1 MTTRKATYTDSSSRL
16 GNLQAVLNKL
26 REVELFSRLN
36 DEEMRAVAG
45 LFEQAAAPA
54 GHLVV
59 WPDSGDTHLYI
70 IRSGRVLAR
79 TSDNIYED
87 LDKAI
92 LRAGWVFNTTAFLSG
107 QAGGH
112 AFEAMEPVTLW
123 RVSREKFLTLLQT
136 HPTLAQSINTPTP
149 IMVAPITVP
158 STSPTTAASLEAQ
171 PPAPVVEAQP
181 TVMSDHTR
189 LPVDEALP
197 PDFYEQLKARGPF
210 KGFDTIIIQDFL
222 REHTVLEPKPGELFV
237 ERGGTDTSLYVV
249 VQGRLVIREATDKY
263 VDKRKQIVAVGQTAN
278 DVSFMT
284 GRQNYETYE
293 ALQNL
298 RMWVV
303 KRDFWLAYLAAHPE
317 LSLQPE
323 PEIRKIL
330 DDQAQH
336 RWLQEGEVMITFQ
349 RKHRWTIVESSL
361 LYWGLVVVLIVG
373 NIASRQIDVG
383 GRSLYD
389 LVASFRPSDIPVA
402 WVTWI
407 AMMVF
412 ALMMSAWRV
421 YDWSDDFYAV
431 TDRRVVHRERNLF
444 GSTSFN
450 EAPIEKIQNVT
461 VNRRSLAAA
470 ILNMGEVEM
479 DQIGSASKVIFAYIT
494 NPETVA
500 KSITTQQHRRAIT
513 EKASDREKRRE
524 QIRRQM
530 ELKDRPGDLPPA
542 PRAKMNIR
550 GKPWD
555 VFIDRVF
562 GLSMRQW
569 LGTWLPVQRIIVGD
583 DIVYRKHPFDL
594 FVNIVAPLSAFFIY
608 GAVSLYALLAAPVLK
623 GFLFSW
629 PVVLPMAVIGVFLVI
644 WLLYMYEDW
653 RNDFFVLGKDKVI
666 DIDRKPFGF
675 SSQRREAGFDKIQG
689 ITAKTT
695 GTLDQIL
702 GIGNVIIATGASGSE
717 LVWERVSNPEVIQQE
732 ITDRME
738 AQKRKREEDKVIEEY
753 RRWAEWL
760 GIYDELARVHDRE
773 QLNK

>member
-1 MTTRKATYTDSSSRL
+1 MTTSKASYSGSSAGSSNRL
-16 GNLQAVLNKL
+16 GNLQAVLDKL

-36 DEEMRAVAG
+36 DDEMRAMAG

-54 GHLVV
+54 GHLIV
-59 WPDSGDTHLYI
+59 WPDGTDTHLYI
-70 IRSGRVLAR
+70 VRSGRVLAR
-79 TSDNIYED
+79 TPDNMYED
-87 LDKAI
+87 LNKAI

-112 AFEAMEPVTLW
+112 TFEAMEPVTLW
-123 RVSREKFLTLLQT
+123 RVSREKFLALLQT
-136 HPTLAQSINTPTP
+136 HPSLYQSINTPTP
-149 IMVAPITVP
+149 IVVAPVVANAPAITPEPVP
-158 STSPTTAASLEAQ
+158 I
-171 PPAPVVEAQP
+171 PVVEAAP
-181 TVMSDHTR
+181 SVMGDHTR
-189 LPVDEALP
+189 LPADEALP
-197 PDFYEQLKARGPF
+197 PDFYARLRARGPF
-210 KGFDTIIIQDFL
+210 KGFDTVIIQDIL
-222 REHTVLEPKPGELFV
+222 REHTVLEPKPGDLFV
-237 ERGGTDTSLYVV
+237 ERGGSDTALYVV

-263 VDKRKQIVAVGQTAN
+263 VDKRKQIVSAAETAN

-298 RMWVV
+298 RMWVI
-303 KRDFWLAYLAAHPE
+303 KREFWLAYLQAHPE
-317 LSLQPE
+317 LTLDPE

-330 DDQAQH
+330 NDQAQH
-336 RWLQEGEVMITFQ
+336 KWLQEGEVMITFQ

-361 LYWGLVVVLIVG
+361 LYWGLILVLIVG
-373 NIASRQIDVG
+373 NIASRQIDLSG
-383 GRSLYD
+383 QNLYE
-389 LVASFRPSDIPVA
+389 LVNGFRPSNLPVA
-402 WVTWI
+402 WITWS
-407 AMMVF
+407 AMMAF

-450 EAPIEKIQNVT
+450 EAPIERIQNVT

-500 KSITTQQHRRAIT
+500 KSVTTQQHRRSIT
-513 EKASDREKRRE
+513 EKATDREKRRE

-555 VFIDRVF
+555 VFVDRVF

-569 LGTWLPVQRIIVGD
+569 LGTWLPVQRIVVGD

-594 FVNIVAPLSAFFIY
+594 FINIVTPLSIFLVYAAI
-608 GAVSLYALLAAPVLK
+608 SLYALLGAPVLK

-629 PVVLPMAVIGVFLVI
+629 PVVLPMAIIGVFVII
-644 WLLYMYEDW
+644 WLFYAYEDW

-666 DIDRKPFGF
+666 DIDRKPFGIN
-675 SSQRREAGFDKIQG
+675 SQRREAGFDKIQG

-717 LVWERVSNPEVIQQE
+717 LVWERVSNPEIIQQE
-732 ITDRME
+732 ISQRME
-738 AQKRKREEDKVIEEY
+738 ALKRKREEDKVVEEY

-760 GIYDELARVHDRE
+760 GLYDELARVHDRE

>member
-1 MTTRKATYTDSSSRL
+1 MTTSKATYSGSSSRL

-45 LFEQAAAPA
+45 LFEQATAPA
-54 GHLVV
+54 GHLIV
-59 WPDSGDTHLYI
+59 WPDGTDTNLYI
-70 IRSGRVLAR
+70 IRNGRVLVRMPNNAV
-79 TSDNIYED
+79 D
-87 LDKAI
+87 LDTAI
-92 LRAGWVFNTTAFLSG
+92 LRMGSAFNSTAFLTG
-107 QAGGH
+107 QTGAH
-112 AFEAMEPVTLW
+112 AFQAMEPVTLW
-123 RVSREKFLTLLQT
+123 RVSREKFLALLQT
-136 HPTLAQSINTPTP
+136 HPTLSQSINTPTP
-149 IMVAPITVP
+149 IVTAPMTAAPMPTVP
-158 STSPTTAASLEAQ
+158 EPM
-171 PPAPVVEAQP
+171 PVPIPVVEAQP
-181 TVMSDHTR
+181 TVMSDHKR
-189 LPVDEALP
+189 LPAEEELP
-197 PDFYEQLKARGPF
+197 PEFYERLRARGPF
-210 KGFDTIIIQDFL
+210 KGFDTVIIQDIL

-237 ERGGTDTSLYVV
+237 ERGGSDTSLYVV

-263 VDKRKQIVAVGQTAN
+263 VDKRKQIVAVGETAN

-303 KRDFWLAYLAAHPE
+303 KREFWLAYLAAHPE
-317 LSLQPE
+317 LTLQPE

-336 RWLQEGEVMITFQ
+336 KWLQEGEVMITFQ

-361 LYWGLVVVLIVG
+361 LYWGLIVVLIVG

-383 GRSLYD
+383 GQSIYD
-389 LVASFRPSDIPVA
+389 LVASFRPSNIPVA
-402 WVTWI
+402 WVAWI
-407 AMMVF
+407 TMMVF
-412 ALMMSAWRV
+412 ALLMSAWRV
-421 YDWSDDFYAV
+421 YDWADDFYAV

-461 VNRRSLAAA
+461 VNRRTVAAA
-470 ILNMGEVEM
+470 VLNMGEVEM
-479 DQIGSASKVIFAYIT
+479 DQVGSSAKVIFAYIT
-494 NPETVA
+494 SPEVVA

-569 LGTWLPVQRIIVGD
+569 LGTWLPVQRIVVGD

-594 FVNIVAPLSAFFIY
+594 LVNIVAPLSGVLVY
-608 GAVSLYALLAAPVLK
+608 TLVSLYALLAAPTLK

-629 PVVLPMAVIGVFLVI
+629 PVVAPVVAIGVFLII
-644 WLLYMYEDW
+644 WLFYMYEDW

-695 GTLDQIL
+695 GTLDQLL

-732 ITDRME
+732 ITARME
-738 AQKRKREEDKVIEEY
+738 ALKRKREEDKVIEEY